1 MTNYDDFIIEND
13 VLTKYTGKDTEITIP
28 DGIVN
33 IGDDA
38 FRGCNALEGV
48 ILPNSVNYIG
58 FQAFSYCE
66 NLQHITSPESVIS
79 IGDLAFL
86 GCSNLVIYAPSS
98 SYAETYAMN
107 NQIKFEAISDETK

>member
-1 MTNYDDFIIEND
+1 MTNYNDFIIEND
-13 VLTKYTGKDTEITIP
+13 VLTKYIGKDTEITIP

-38 FRGCNALEGV
+38 FRGCNTLEGV
-48 ILPNSVNYIG
+48 IIPNSVNYIG

-66 NLQHITSPESVIS
+66 NLQHITIPESVIS

-86 GCSNLVIYAPSS
+86 VCSSV
-98 SYAETYAMN
+98 
-107 NQIKFEAISDETK
+107 